1 MPKLPTLPHPKNEPD
16 STSVR
21 VSVSEAARLFGVNAR
36 TIRRAIA
43 SGEIRYI
50 VVRGRYQVLF
60 ESLVAWSQR
69 QATVRNKRDANG
81 IGQWV
86 EQWKI
91 KNPKF
96 SPRPP
101 ERKT

>member
-1 MPKLPTLPHPKNEPD
+1 MSKTPATLQPNERIEAEP
-16 STSVR
+16 VR
-21 VSVSEAARLFGVNAR
+21 VSVSEAARLFGVSAR
-36 TIRRAIA
+36 TVRRAIT

-50 VVRGRYQVLF
+50 VVRGRYKLHF
-60 ESLVAWSQR
+60 GSLVTWSQR
-69 QATVRNKRDANG
+69 ATAVRHKRDQRG

-101 ERKT
+101 ISP